1 MCLDSSPCDANTRLF
16 KWHHI
21 AMFDRHCRRRRHTH
35 RRSFWK
41 KSLKSQPTLRGED
54 TFLPTS
60 KVTSYPV
67 VRRRWISKLDS
78 KQKTFLIWSLSLCH
92 TRVLFRP
99 HKVSYLLFLSNT
111 RQQQLLQQHIHL
123 LTVYLFSAHT
133 HFLTRCLSF
142 SNTQWLIP
150 SLSLSLSL
158 SLSHEAWAMTARK
171 GHSENGR
178 FAVKGPQTPS
188 CFSFPKVL
196 PSYRIS
202 LYTNWVFIPSAAT
215 VACYPIAVVVSW
227 DDVIYWTNE
236 NVFVNH
242 YHLTFLPS
250 NKFWVIQ
257 FLYLDDGKA
266 CSSWSFSAKKQN
278 KQKKIFPK
286 LNFES
291 FIDYLVGAY
300 SFGPRYR

>member
-142 SNTQWLIP
+142 SNTHWLIP

-158 SLSHEAWAMTARK
+158 PL
-171 GHSENGR
+171 
-178 FAVKGPQTPS
+178 
-188 CFSFPKVL
+188 
-196 PSYRIS
+196 
-202 LYTNWVFIPSAAT
+202 
-215 VACYPIAVVVSW
+215 
-227 DDVIYWTNE
+227 
-236 NVFVNH
+236 
-242 YHLTFLPS
+242 
-250 NKFWVIQ
+250 
-257 FLYLDDGKA
+257 
-266 CSSWSFSAKKQN
+266 SWSMSYDCEKGTQWERKIRCERTPNSVVFQFSK
-278 KQKKIFPK
+278 
-286 LNFES
+286 S
-291 FIDYLVGAY
+291 TTYLPYLAVY
-300 SFGPRYR
+300 QLSIHT